1 MREWRRLQQGA
12 CKRSE
17 MQCDPAAAASRATNG
32 PACTRPAPP
41 RPSRARSRVFASQK
55 VFFDVSI
62 GDAAPQR
69 ITFELYADVPK
80 TAENF
85 RALCTGEKGFGYKG
99 SIFHRVIPQFMLHG
113 GDFPNHNGT
122 GGACCAAAL
131 LPVARDV
138 PPPLPGK
145 SIYGEK
151 FADEN
156 FKLAHT
162 VRGLGVVRLLRVRRS
177 HFPAGTW
184 HAFNGERRR
193 QHQRQPVLHHDC
205 VHPLARRQARRLW
218 SGALPHA
225 CAIRGWQQS
234 DVGRCSTAWMWSKQ
248 LKTRVK
254 SHCYSS
260 ISVIF
265 CAPLPPMRFAA
276 TGAGDRPVKEVKITA
291 CGELV

>member
-1 MREWRRLQQGA
+1 MPSRCTSPRRL
-12 CKRSE
+12 
-17 MQCDPAAAASRATNG
+17 
-32 PACTRPAPP
+32 PP
-41 RPSRARSRVFASQK
+41 RIFFCPRHHKQGESSSPNCSARTPRRTSFSTQAGGQPYCVAQ
-55 VFFDVSI
+55 VFFDISIGGVPSGRVSI
-62 GDAAPQR
+62 GL
-69 ITFELYADVPK
+69 FGGVVPK
-80 TAENF
+80 VPAPCATPQQLNDMWLQTAENF
-85 RALCTGEKGFGYKG
+85 RALCTGEKGFGCDSFEAQHPCHWYSSQHLRSYTG
-99 SIFHRVIPQFMLHG
+99 SIFHRVIKNFMIQG
-113 GDFPNHNGT
+113 GDFTRFNGT
-122 GGACCAAAL
+122 G
-131 LPVARDV
+131 
-138 PPPLPGK
+138 GK

-254 SHCYSS
+254 
-260 ISVIF
+260 
-265 CAPLPPMRFAA
+265 
-276 TGAGDRPVKEVKITA
+276 
-291 CGELV
+291 